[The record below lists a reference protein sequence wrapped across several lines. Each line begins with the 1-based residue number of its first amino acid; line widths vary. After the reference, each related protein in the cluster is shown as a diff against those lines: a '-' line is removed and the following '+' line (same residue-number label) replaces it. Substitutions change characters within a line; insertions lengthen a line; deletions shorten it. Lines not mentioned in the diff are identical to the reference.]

1 MSSSCPRFCPK
12 LTPFSKCERQKI
24 SYRAS
29 ERNKDPILA
38 VLQKHIPSN
47 VQGNLLEI
55 GSGTGQHSSFFAQYF
70 PNLTFHT
77 SEYEKSLFASLKAYA
92 KDTPTKNVKDPI
104 HIDVTTP
111 YTSWNLSQQ
120 YYDYVLN
127 INMVH
132 ISPYKCTIGLFQNSS
147 RILKPGG
154 LMIMYGPYAY
164 DGIITP
170 QSNIDFDRGLR
181 MQNSEWGLRDISDLK
196 ILAKENQM
204 TLLELHDMP
213 SNNKCLIWKR
223 LE

>member
-1 MSSSCPRFCPK
+1 MN
-12 LTPFSKCERQKI
+12 QKI

-77 SEYEKSLFASLKAYA
+77 SEYEKSLFASLSLRKRYSY
-92 KDTPTKNVKDPI
+92 KNVKDPI
-104 HIDVTTP
+104 HM
-111 YTSWNLSQQ
+111 TSQHHILMNL
-120 YYDYVLN
+120 
-127 INMVH
+127 
-132 ISPYKCTIGLFQNSS
+132 
-147 RILKPGG
+147 R
-154 LMIMYGPYAY
+154 PYAY